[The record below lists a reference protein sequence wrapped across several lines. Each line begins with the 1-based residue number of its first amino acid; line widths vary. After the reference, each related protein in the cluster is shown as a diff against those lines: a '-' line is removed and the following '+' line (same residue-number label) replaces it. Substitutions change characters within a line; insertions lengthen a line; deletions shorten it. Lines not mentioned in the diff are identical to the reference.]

1 MTLDLQNVGRCIG
14 NQWIV
19 RHLSFQ
25 IGNDECLALV
35 GPSGCG
41 KSTTLRLIAGL
52 DPVSEGSIA
61 IEGHDVTQLTPAER
75 SIGMVFQSYALLPHL
90 TVFENLELGLKIRN
104 VQPRDR
110 SIKIQRVLDL
120 VQLSDRAS
128 HRPAQLSG
136 GQRQRVALARA
147 LIRDPEIY
155 LLDEPMSNLDAQ
167 LREDIRPELRR
178 LVLEQQKPTIY
189 VTHDQHEA
197 MAMAQKIAVLNQGKI
212 EQIDTPYT
220 LYTNPSTLF
229 VARFIGR
236 PQINCL
242 RPQQGRVKAIRP
254 EDIRFSDSGLACKV
268 QSREWLGNSQ
278 LLFLESEE
286 GIVRMLTQPDASIPD
301 SGQITWD
308 QSDELLFDAMSGSR
322 LTNGNPP
329 IGS

>member
-1 MTLDLQNVGRCIG
+1 MTLNLQNVGRCIG

-52 DPVSEGSIA
+52 DPVNEGSIA
-61 IEGHDVTQLTPAER
+61 IGGKDVTQLAPAQR

-90 TVFENLELGLKIRN
+90 SVFENLELGLKIRN
-104 VQPRDR
+104 VHPRER

-128 HRPAQLSG
+128 HQPAQLSG

-197 MAMAQKIAVLNQGKI
+197 MAMANKIAIINHG
-212 EQIDTPYT
+212 QILQLDTPFN
-220 LYTNPSTLF
+220 LYKNPNSIF
-229 VARFIGR
+229 VAQFLGR

-242 RPQQGRVKAIRP
+242 KPRDNQIQAIRP
-254 EDIRFSDSGLACKV
+254 EDLKFSDSGLPCRLL
-268 QSREWLGNSQ
+268 SREWLGNTQ
-278 LLFLESEE
+278 LLYLESAE
-286 GIVRMLTQPDASIPD
+286 GELRVTVDPSFEFPERLFVE
-301 SGQITWD
+301 WN
-308 QSDELLFDAMSGSR
+308 QSKVFHFDANTGLRIS
-322 LTNGNPP
+322 
-329 IGS
+329 

>member
-1 MTLDLQNVGRCIG
+1 MTLNLQNVGRCIG

-52 DPVSEGSIA
+52 DPVNEGSIA
-61 IEGHDVTQLTPAER
+61 IGGHDVTNLTPAER

-90 TVFENLELGLKIRN
+90 SVFENLELGLKIRN

-120 VQLSDRAS
+120 LQLTERAC

-147 LIRDPEIY
+147 LIRDPEVY

-167 LREDIRPELRR
+167 LREGIRPELRR

-197 MAMAQKIAVLNQGKI
+197 MAMANKIAIINHG
-212 EQIDTPYT
+212 QILQLDTPIN
-220 LYTNPSTLF
+220 LYKNPNSLF
-229 VARFIGR
+229 VAQFLGR

-242 RPQQGRVKAIRP
+242 KPSNNQIQAIRP
-254 EDIRFSDSGLACKV
+254 EDLKFGDSGLRCRLL
-268 QSREWLGNSQ
+268 SREWLGNTQ
-278 LLFLESEE
+278 LLYLESSE
-286 GIVRMLTQPDASIPD
+286 GDLRMVVDPSFKCPERLFVHWDPQKVFCFDRET
-301 SGQITWD
+301 GQRI
-308 QSDELLFDAMSGSR
+308 S
-322 LTNGNPP
+322 
-329 IGS
+329 

>member
-1 MTLDLQNVGRCIG
+1 MTLDLKQVGRCIG

-19 RHLSFQ
+19 RDLSFQ
-25 IGNDECLALV
+25 ISNDECLALV

-61 IEGHDVTQLTPAER
+61 ISNHDVTKLSPAER

-90 TVFENLELGLKIRN
+90 TVFENLDLGLKIRK
-104 VQPRDR
+104 VSPRDR
-110 SIKIQRVLDL
+110 SIKIQRILDL
-120 VQLSDRAS
+120 VQLSDRSS

-147 LIRDPEIY
+147 LLRDPEVY

-197 MAMAQKIAVLNQGKI
+197 MAMAQKIAVLNHGKI
-212 EQIDTPYT
+212 EQLDTPYN

-242 RPQQGRVKAIRP
+242 KPLNNRVRTIRP
-254 EDIRFSDSGLACKV
+254 EHLCFSQSGLACKV

-278 LLFLESEE
+278 LIFLETEQ
-286 GIVRMLTQPDASIPD
+286 GTLRMSTSPDKRVPD
-301 SGQITWD
+301 SGYIAWNLQ
-308 QSDELLFDAMSGSR
+308 DELHFDSVSGVR
-322 LTNGNPP
+322 LPAAK
-329 IGS
+329 

>member
-1 MTLDLQNVGRCIG
+1 MTLNLQNVGRCIG
-14 NQWIV
+14 NQRIV

-52 DPVSEGSIA
+52 DPVNEGSIA
-61 IEGHDVTQLTPAER
+61 IGGKDVTQLAPAQR

-90 TVFENLELGLKIRN
+90 SVFENLELGLKIRN
-104 VQPRDR
+104 VQPRER

-128 HRPAQLSG
+128 HQPAQLSG

-197 MAMAQKIAVLNQGKI
+197 MAMANKIAIINNG
-212 EQIDTPYT
+212 QILQLDTPFN
-220 LYTNPSTLF
+220 LYKNPNSIF
-229 VARFIGR
+229 VAQFLGR

-242 RPQQGRVKAIRP
+242 KPRDNQIQAIRP
-254 EDIRFSDSGLACKV
+254 EELKFSDSGLPCRLL
-268 QSREWLGNSQ
+268 SREWLGNTQ
-278 LLFLESEE
+278 LLYLESAE
-286 GIVRMLTQPDASIPD
+286 GELRVTVDPSFEFPERLFVE
-301 SGQITWD
+301 WN
-308 QSDELLFDAMSGSR
+308 QSKVFHFDANTGLRIS
-322 LTNGNPP
+322 
-329 IGS
+329 

>member
-1 MTLDLQNVGRCIG
+1 
-14 NQWIV
+14 
-19 RHLSFQ
+19 
-25 IGNDECLALV
+25 
-35 GPSGCG
+35 
-41 KSTTLRLIAGL
+41 
-52 DPVSEGSIA
+52 
-61 IEGHDVTQLTPAER
+61 
-75 SIGMVFQSYALLPHL
+75 
-90 TVFENLELGLKIRN
+90 
-104 VQPRDR
+104 
-110 SIKIQRVLDL
+110 
-120 VQLSDRAS
+120 
-128 HRPAQLSG
+128 
-136 GQRQRVALARA
+136 
-147 LIRDPEIY
+147 
-155 LLDEPMSNLDAQ
+155 MSNLDAQ

-242 RPQQGRVKAIRP
+242 RPQHGRIRAIRP
-254 EDIRFSDSGLACKV
+254 ENVRFSSSGLRCKV

-286 GIVRMLTQPDASIPD
+286 GILRMLTQPDASVPD

-308 QSDELLFDAMSGSR
+308 QSDVLHFDATSGARFASS
-322 LTNGNPP
+322 NPSK
-329 IGS
+329 GS